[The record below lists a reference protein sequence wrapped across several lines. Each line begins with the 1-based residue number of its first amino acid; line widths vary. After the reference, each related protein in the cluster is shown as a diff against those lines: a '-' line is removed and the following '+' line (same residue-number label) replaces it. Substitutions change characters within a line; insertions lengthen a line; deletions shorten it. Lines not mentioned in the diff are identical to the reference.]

1 MTMAILLIF
10 GGGASSLFYASV
22 SSYLEGALLPK
33 AQLTRLLGLVTVM
46 RRILTVKG

>member
-22 SSYLEGALLPK
+22 SSYLEGGTTTKSTAYSFVGIGDSN
-33 AQLTRLLGLVTVM
+33 ATN
-46 RRILTVKG
+46 IDS